1 MVKRI
6 ALLSV
11 MVLAFTCLGWAGEG
25 SWTGVVSDSHCGA
38 KHSEASEAA
47 ANCVKGCVK
56 GGNKYVLVSGGK
68 VYELDAQDK
77 FASHAGKTVK
87 VKGKMEGSKITV
99 ESVEAAS

>member
-1 MVKRI
+1 MVKRV

-11 MVLAFTCLGWAGEG
+11 MLLAFTCFGWAGDK
-25 SWTGVVSDSHCGA
+25 SLTGVVSDSHCGV

-56 GGNKYVLVSGGK
+56 GGNQYVLVSEGK

-77 FASHAGKTVK
+77 FADHAGKKVT
-87 VKGKMEGSKITV
+87 VKGKVDGMKIAV
-99 ESVEAAS
+99 ESVESAG